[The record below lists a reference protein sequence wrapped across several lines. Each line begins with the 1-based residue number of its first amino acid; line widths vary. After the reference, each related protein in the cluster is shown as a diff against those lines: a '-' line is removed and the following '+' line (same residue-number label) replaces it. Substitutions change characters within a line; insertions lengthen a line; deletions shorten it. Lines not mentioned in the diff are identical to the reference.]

1 MSWLELRVPPPVV
14 AGLLALLMWLVTHL
28 LPIADFT
35 LPAKGMLAGM
45 FAALG
50 IALGLVAFFQF
61 RKAATTVHP
70 MKPQES
76 SALVAGGVY
85 RYTRNPMYLG
95 MLLVLAAWGILLAN
109 AAALLALPLFLAYIG
124 RFQIA
129 PEERA
134 LEARFGA
141 SFADYRRAVRRWL

>member
-14 AGLLALLMWLVTHL
+14 AGLVALLMWFVADR
-28 LPIADFT
+28 LPVADFT
-35 LPAKGMLAGM
+35 LPVKGILAGT
-45 FAALG
+45 FATVG
-50 IALGLVAFFQF
+50 IAIGLIAFFQF

-85 RYTRNPMYLG
+85 RFTRNPMYLG
-95 MLLVLAAWGILLAN
+95 MLLILTAWGLWLAN
-109 AAALLALPLFLAYIG
+109 AAALLALPLFVAYIS

>member
-14 AGLLALLMWLVTHL
+14 AGLVALLMWSTV
-28 LPIADFT
+28 
-35 LPAKGMLAGM
+35 
-45 FAALG
+45 G
-50 IALGLVAFFQF
+50 IAIGLIAFFQF

-85 RYTRNPMYLG
+85 RFTRNPMYLG
-95 MLLVLAAWGILLAN
+95 MLLILTAWGLWLAN
-109 AAALLALPLFLAYIG
+109 AAALLALPVFVAYIS

>member
-1 MSWLELRVPPPVV
+1 V
-14 AGLLALLMWLVTHL
+14 
-28 LPIADFT
+28 
-35 LPAKGMLAGM
+35 LAGA

-50 IALGLVAFFQF
+50 IALGVVAFFQF

-76 SALVAGGVY
+76 SALVVGGVY

-95 MLLVLAAWGILLAN
+95 MLLVLAAWGVWLAN
-109 AAALLALPLFLAYIG
+109 VAAWLALPLFIAYIG

-134 LEARFGA
+134 LEAHFGA
-141 SFADYRRAVRRWL
+141 AFADYRRAVRRWL